1 MTPRVLLGILNFNA
15 IDDCIATVGSLA
27 QLRYPAFDLLVVDNA
42 STNDAAARVRA
53 ACPSVPVEV
62 NAVNDGFAG
71 GMNSILDRGM
81 ERGYDY
87 VLLANND
94 IELAPDALDRLVAT
108 AMAHPDA
115 ALVGAVEVGWAS
127 GAVRA
132 VGGTAF
138 GLVRG
143 RQRWEQRVP
152 SAPAAVPYPQ
162 GACFLVAVDAVRQGL
177 RLDDHLFMYYEEVD
191 LGFRVRALGRT
202 AVVDPAVRVRHKA
215 EERGLVPRNG
225 YLQQRNRLYLVRR
238 HGTRW
243 QFVAHVAYAAF
254 VELPAKVV
262 VRSVQ
267 GETRFARACIAG
279 FVDGLRGVMGRGRA
293 WSV

>member
-1 MTPRVLLGILNFNA
+1 M
-15 IDDCIATVGSLA
+15 
-27 QLRYPAFDLLVVDNA
+27 
-42 STNDAAARVRA
+42 
-53 ACPSVPVEV
+53 
-62 NAVNDGFAG
+62 
-71 GMNSILDRGM
+71 
-81 ERGYDY
+81 
-87 VLLANND
+87 
-94 IELAPDALDRLVAT
+94 
-108 AMAHPDA
+108 
-115 ALVGAVEVGWAS
+115 
-127 GAVRA
+127 
-132 VGGTAF
+132 
-138 GLVRG
+138 
-143 RQRWEQRVP
+143 
-152 SAPAAVPYPQ
+152 
-162 GACFLVAVDAVRQGL
+162 AVDAVRQGL

-279 FVDGLRGVMGRGRA
+279 FDGYPCCAGG
-293 WSV
+293 